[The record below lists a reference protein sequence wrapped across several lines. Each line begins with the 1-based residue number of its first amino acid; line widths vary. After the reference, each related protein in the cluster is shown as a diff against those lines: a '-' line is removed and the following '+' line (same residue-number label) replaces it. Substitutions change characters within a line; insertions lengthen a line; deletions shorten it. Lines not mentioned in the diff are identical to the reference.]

1 MFVKTYFWLTWFWLA
16 LAALS
21 IFAGAE
27 AGATFAFAI
36 IASVCSATFCILC
49 TIDRGRAKHEK

>member
-21 IFAGAE
+21 IFADAE
-27 AGATFAFAI
+27 AGATFAFVV
-36 IASVCSATFCILC
+36 IASVSNATFCILY
-49 TIDRGRAKHEK
+49 TIDRRRAGYE